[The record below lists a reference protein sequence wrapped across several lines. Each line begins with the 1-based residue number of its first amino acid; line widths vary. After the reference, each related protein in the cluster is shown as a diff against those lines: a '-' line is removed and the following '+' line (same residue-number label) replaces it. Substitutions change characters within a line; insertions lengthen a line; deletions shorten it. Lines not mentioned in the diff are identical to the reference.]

1 MLKLC
6 SQGNIVLEP
15 HPTFPEETVPTE
27 LILLH
32 GSKTFD
38 NVDNVRTTIQRQSYQ
53 SQKSGRQL
61 PRDVLKQSVI
71 EQELVQP
78 NQKKW

>member
-6 SQGNIVLEP
+6 RQGNIVLEP

-27 LILLH
+27 LLH

-38 NVDNVRTTIQRQSYQ
+38 NVDNVRTTIQRQSSYQ
-53 SQKSGRQL
+53 SQKSGRQI